1 MSKLVRASFAALP
14 MRAAVVAIAAGLVA
28 ASAVAA
34 TITGTVTNQTVDRP
48 SGGDIVSLIRLQQGM
63 QVAAQTKTDASG
75 HYTLNIPDADP
86 MHLIRV
92 THEGADY
99 FQAAPPGRTT
109 VNVDVYDVAA
119 KVKGVTTEAD
129 VQRYETDGNAV
140 HVTENFFI
148 NNASSPKVTQF
159 GPHAYVFYLP
169 KGADIASAAAL
180 GPGSMPVQSS
190 PMPTGAPGEYAFVFP
205 LRPGE
210 TRFQLS
216 YRLPYTGK
224 LQIHPRFAGQVDNF
238 ALILPKS
245 MQFTPGAGAG
255 FQPVDQDRSVQT
267 YLVRSLTAAS
277 KLEFTIAGTGQLP
290 QQTAATDTQAG
301 PQAGAGPGES
311 TEQAAQAAAES
322 NTRPGIGLGVPVDT
336 PDPLHKYRWW
346 IVSLIVILVAV
357 GAGISF
363 RPQKPDAAEEG
374 APDAPAGSAGGATR
388 HTAASRTPV
397 LLQTLKDELFT
408 LETERLQG
416 KISTADYEQHKA
428 ALEVV
433 LARALRRGPQPPAQ
447 A

>member
-1 MSKLVRASFAALP
+1 MHRFLRVFLAPARMRSVLLLAA
-14 MRAAVVAIAAGLVA
+14 ACFVT
-28 ASAVAA
+28 AVAA
-34 TITGTVTNQTVDRP
+34 AASISGTVTNQTVNKP
-48 SGGDIVSLIRLQQGM
+48 SAGDTVSLIRLQQGM

-75 HYTLNIPDADP
+75 HYTLNVSDADP

-92 THEGADY
+92 THQGADY
-99 FQAAPPGRTT
+99 FQPAPPGRTT

-129 VQRYETDGNAV
+129 VQRYETDGNAL

-148 NNASSPKVTQF
+148 NNASSPKMTQF
-159 GPHAYVFYLP
+159 GPHAYLFYLP
-169 KGADIASAAAL
+169 KDADIASAAAL

-190 PMPTGAPGEYAFVFP
+190 PMPTGVPGQYAFVFP

-224 LQIHPRFAGQVDNF
+224 LEVRPRFAGQVDNF

-245 MQFTPGAGAG
+245 MQFSPAASAG

-267 YLVRSLTAAS
+267 YLARNLNADS
-277 KLEFTIAGTGQLP
+277 KLAFTISGTGQLP
-290 QQTAATDTQAG
+290 QETAAADTQGGSQAG
-301 PQAGAGPGES
+301 PGGGEDAA
-311 TEQAAQAAAES
+311 QAAQAAAEN

-346 IVSLIVILVAV
+346 IVSLIVVLVAV

-363 RPQKPDAAEEG
+363 RTPQTG
-374 APDAPAGSAGGATR
+374 SSPAVASGGAVPLSP
-388 HTAASRTPV
+388 AVSVPEPASTSA
-397 LLQTLKDELFT
+397 LLHALKEELFA

-416 KISTADYEQHKA
+416 KIGTPQYEQHKA

-433 LARALRRGPQPPAQ
+433 LKRALHRTGHPPAHG
-447 A
+447 